1 MSKRPSPFIR
11 EKSNALMQWVHFE
24 RTSDKELR
32 ILQDEYG
39 FHPVDVSEVPPPLQ
53 RPKVVHRE
61 GYIFMI
67 LPFPLFDYRTRIIRA
82 SEVDFFIAKGR
93 LVTVN
98 PDGLPAIQQV
108 FNRFADKGAKN
119 QNVAHVLLD
128 LLNTLLEAQFPM
140 LVHLSQDI
148 DEIEKGLFKADQREA
163 ILELMRIKTNIVNVR
178 KAMQGHKKVIRL
190 LMAEADGVLPLA
202 RLTDYYA
209 RLVDYTKEIWDT
221 LEVQRDT
228 INALHEAH
236 ASLLENRTN
245 EVMKT
250 LTVFS
255 VIIFPMT
262 LVATLFAVRLDGMP
276 WHGDPWGFFKLS
288 ATLVVLALLMYLY
301 FKRKRWI

>member
-1 MSKRPSPFIR
+1 MPKRPTPFIR
-11 EKSNALMQWVHFE
+11 EKSNALMEWVHFE
-24 RTSDKELR
+24 RTSEKELR
-32 ILQDEYG
+32 VLRERFG
-39 FHPVDVSEVPPPLQ
+39 FHQVDVSEVPPPLQ

-61 GYIFMI
+61 GYIFMVM
-67 LPFPLFDYRTRIIRA
+67 PFPLFDYRTRIITA
-82 SEVDFFIAKGR
+82 SEVDFFISKDR

-98 PDGLPAIQQV
+98 PDGLPAILRV
-108 FNRFADKGAKN
+108 FEGFAEKGAKR
-119 QNVAHVLLD
+119 QNVAQTLLD
-128 LLNTLLEAQFPM
+128 LLDSLLEAQFPM

-148 DEIEKGLFKADQREA
+148 DEVEKGLFRPDQREA

-178 KAMQGHKKVIRL
+178 KAMQGHKKVIRM
-190 LMAEADGVLPLA
+190 LMSEADGILPLG
-202 RLTDYYA
+202 RLDEYYN

-236 ASLLENRTN
+236 SSLLENRTN

-262 LVATLFAVRLDGMP
+262 LIATLFAMRVGGTP
-276 WHGDPWGFFKLS
+276 WESDPLGFVYVILII
-288 ATLVVLALLMYLY
+288 VALGGSMFAY
-301 FKRKRWI
+301 FRGKRWV

>member
-1 MSKRPSPFIR
+1 MPKRPSPFIR
-11 EKSNALMQWVHFE
+11 EKSNTLMQWVHLE

-32 ILQDEYG
+32 VLQDDYG

-108 FNRFADKGAKN
+108 FNRFAVKGAKN

-148 DEIEKGLFKADQREA
+148 DEIEQGLFKADQREV

-178 KAMQGHKKVIRL
+178 KAMQGHKKVIRM

-202 RLTDYYA
+202 RLTDYYN

-228 INALHEAH
+228 IDALHEAH

>member
-1 MSKRPSPFIR
+1 MAKRPTPFIL
-11 EKSNALMQWVHFE
+11 EKSNAFMRWTHFE
-24 RTSDKELR
+24 RASDKELR
-32 ILQDEYG
+32 VLRDDYG
-39 FHPVDVSEVPPPLQ
+39 FHPVDVSEIPPPLQ
-53 RPKVVHRE
+53 RPKVVSRD

-67 LPFPLFDYRTRIIRA
+67 LPFPKFDYRTRIITA
-82 SEVDFFIAKGR
+82 SEVDFFISKDK

-98 PDGLPAIQQV
+98 PDGLPAIQHV
-108 FNRFADKGAKN
+108 FSRFTDKNAKR
-119 QNVAHVLLD
+119 QDVARVLLD
-128 LLNTLLEAQFPM
+128 LLNQLLEDQFPM

-148 DEIEKGLFKADQREA
+148 DEVEKGLFRADQREA

-178 KAMQGHKKVIRL
+178 KAMQGHKKVIRM
-190 LMAEADGVLPLA
+190 LMTEADGILPLG
-202 RLTDYYA
+202 RLDDYYN

-262 LVATLFAVRLDGMP
+262 LIAALFAMRVGGLP
-276 WHGDPWGFFKLS
+276 WEGDPWGFFKVSLI
-288 ATLVVLALLMYLY
+288 LALLVAAMLTY